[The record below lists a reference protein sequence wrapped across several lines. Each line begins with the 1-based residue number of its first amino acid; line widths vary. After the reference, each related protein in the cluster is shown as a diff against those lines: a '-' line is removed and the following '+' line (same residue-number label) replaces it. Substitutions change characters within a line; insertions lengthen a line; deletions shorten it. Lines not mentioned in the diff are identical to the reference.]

1 MKILTA
7 SAAAA
12 LVRDGDTILI
22 GGSGSGHAVPEAL
35 IAAVEQRFLSEQQP
49 RRLTTIHPVGLGNRA
64 EAGASRFAHEGLIR
78 RVVCGTVVDAP
89 PLAALASRD
98 AIECY
103 TLPQGALSQL
113 IREIAA
119 GRPGL
124 LTHVGLHTFVDPR
137 LAGGKQS
144 GACSE
149 DLVEL
154 VTLKDR
160 EWLFYK
166 PFPVDVAFL
175 RGTTADE
182 DGNISMEDEA
192 IFGEMLSMAQA
203 ARRSGGLVI
212 VQVKR
217 LARRGTLPAKSVKI
231 PGMLV
236 DAVVVDAEQKQ
247 TYQTFFDPAFAGQLR
262 MPLDGFPRLPLDERK
277 IVARR
282 CAMELRRGAVCNIG
296 SGICTGIGLVGAEE
310 GLLDE
315 VVLTNEQGLIG
326 GAPASGL
333 DAGASRNYWA
343 MIDQPYQFDFYDGGG
358 LDIAFLSAVEVDR
371 VGNVNISRFAGR
383 VVGIGGFVNI
393 SQNARTMVF
402 GGTFTAGG
410 LKVRA
415 ENDELVIVE
424 EGKHR
429 KFVEAVEQV
438 AYSGPY
444 SRSRDQNTLFV
455 TERAVFRTGED
466 GLELIEIAPGI
477 DLERDVLGQ
486 MAFVPHISP
495 TLKRMDARLFR
506 PEPMGIAAEM
516 PGEWRVHERLRAA
529 S

>member
-1 MKILTA
+1 MQILTA

-22 GGSGSGHAVPEAL
+22 SGSGSGHAVPEAL
-35 IAAVEQRFLSEQQP
+35 IAAVEQRFIDDQQP
-49 RRLTTIHPVGLGNRA
+49 RAITTIHPVGLGNRG

-78 RVVCGTVVDAP
+78 RVICGTVVDAP
-89 PLAALASRD
+89 PIAEMASRD
-98 AIECY
+98 LIECY

-137 LAGGKQS
+137 LSGGKQS
-144 GACSE
+144 RICSE

-166 PFPVDVAFL
+166 PFDIDVAFL

-203 ARRSGGLVI
+203 TRRCGGLVV

-217 LARRGTLPAKSVKI
+217 LARRGTLPGKLVKI

-236 DAVVVDAEQKQ
+236 DVVVVEPEQKQ
-247 TYQTFFDPAFAGQLR
+247 TYQTVFDPAFAGQLR
-262 MPLDGFPRLPLDERK
+262 IPLDSFPKLPLDERK

-310 GLLDE
+310 GILDQ

-371 VGNVNISRFAGR
+371 AGNVNISRFAGR

-410 LKVRA
+410 LKVAAR
-415 ENDELVIVE
+415 DGELKILT

-444 SRSRDQNTLFV
+444 GRSRGQTTLFV

-477 DLERDVLGQ
+477 DLERDVLEQ
-486 MAFVPHISP
+486 MAFRPSISP
-495 TLKRMDARLFR
+495 DLKLMDSRLFR
-506 PEPMGIAAEM
+506 EGPMGIADEM
-516 PGEWRVHERLRAA
+516 PGEWRVHQRLRAT

>member
-35 IAAVEQRFLSEQQP
+35 IAAVEQRFLAEQQP
-49 RRLTTIHPVGLGNRA
+49 RRLTTIHPVGLGNRG
-64 EAGASRFAHEGLIR
+64 EAGASRFAHDGLIR

-89 PLAALASRD
+89 PLAAMASRD

-144 GACSE
+144 RACSE

-166 PFPVDVAFL
+166 PFPIDVAFL

-203 ARRSGGLVI
+203 TRRLGGLVI

-217 LARRGTLPAKSVKI
+217 LARRGTLPAKTVKI

-262 MPLDGFPRLPLDERK
+262 MPLGGFPRLPLDERK

-333 DAGASRNYWA
+333 DAGAARNYWA

-371 VGNVNISRFAGR
+371 AGNVNISRFAGR

-410 LKVRA
+410 LRVRA
-415 ENDELVIVE
+415 DNGELVIVE

-444 SRSRDQNTLFV
+444 GRSRGQTTLFV

-466 GLELIEIAPGI
+466 GIELIEIAPGI

-486 MAFVPHISP
+486 MAFTPRIAP
-495 TLKRMDARLFR
+495 TLKCMDARLFR
-506 PEPMGIAAEM
+506 PEPMGIAADM
-516 PGEWRVHERLRAA
+516 PGDWRVHDRLRSA